1 MTSWLRTSMRTAL
14 RSSWR
19 PMALLVLVLALL
31 TGCAL
36 LDEPQPGSSSATQ
49 SETSDAASQHDQGEA
64 GQRADDD
71 EGTSSERPVD
81 GEDNQQGGATDA
93 EAGGSNGAAN
103 DVSHEA
109 TDLYAEYTALADYIR
124 VHGELPDHY
133 LTKREARELGWDP
146 QQGNLHEVAP
156 GMSIGGDRFGN
167 REGLLPERKGRV
179 WYEADIG
186 YDGGHRGAERVVYSN
201 DGLIY
206 VTLDHYRTF
215 EQIE

>member
-1 MTSWLRTSMRTAL
+1 MRTAL

-31 TGCAL
+31 TGCGL
-36 LDEPQPGSSSATQ
+36 LDEPQRESSSSTQ
-49 SETSDAASQHDQGEA
+49 TETSGAASQHGQDGE
-64 GQRADDD
+64 GQLADDD

-81 GEDNQQGGATDA
+81 REDNQQGGATDE
-93 EAGGSNGAAN
+93 EASGSHGAVDGASN
-103 DVSHEA
+103 EA
-109 TDLYAEYTALADYIR
+109 ASLYEEYTALAEYIR
-124 VHGELPDHY
+124 AHGELPDHY

-206 VTLDHYRTF
+206 VTLDHYQTF

>member
-1 MTSWLRTSMRTAL
+1 MTSWLKTSMRTAL

-31 TGCAL
+31 TGCGL
-36 LDEPQPGSSSATQ
+36 LNEPQPESSSATQ
-49 SETSDAASQHDQGEA
+49 TETSGAASQHGQEGAE
-64 GQRADDD
+64 QRADDD
-71 EGTSSERPVD
+71 EGTSSESPVD
-81 GEDNQQGGATDA
+81 REDNQQGATDE
-93 EAGGSNGAAN
+93 EAGGGNGAVDGAS
-103 DVSHEA
+103 DGETS
-109 TDLYAEYTALADYIR
+109 LLAEYTALADYIKS
-124 VHGELPDHY
+124 HGELPDYY

-167 REGLLPERKGRV
+167 REGLLPDRKGRV

-186 YDGGHRGAERVVYSN
+186 YEGGHRGAERVVYSN

-206 VTLDHYRTF
+206 VTLDHYKTF